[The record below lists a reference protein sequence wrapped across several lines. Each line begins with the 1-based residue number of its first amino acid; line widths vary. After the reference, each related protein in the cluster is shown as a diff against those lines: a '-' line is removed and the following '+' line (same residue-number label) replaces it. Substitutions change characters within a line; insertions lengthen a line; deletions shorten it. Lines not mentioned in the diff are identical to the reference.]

1 MAPPSLDAPTPTP
14 LKSPTSATRLV
25 ALDQLRGLVMM
36 LMTIDHAS
44 GAYNAGHLVTDAAG
58 MYRPGT
64 PLPLGQFLTR
74 WITHLC
80 APTFV
85 FLAGVALS
93 LSITRRLQAGEPGRR
108 IDRFIAS
115 RGVLLLLL
123 EPLWVSIFFVPGKV
137 LFQVLYAIGT
147 SLLCMVALRRVSTG
161 WLLGLGVGIA
171 ALGEALAGLLFKLA
185 GSPAGPPDLAGL
197 PAGLLLTGGFF
208 FRHLIIG
215 YPLLPWLSVMILG
228 WVVGRLLAEGRPLR
242 PLPVAATG
250 ALLLGLFGLVRGLND
265 YGNYRLLRD
274 DLSLVQWLHVSKY
287 PPSITFLTLELGLS
301 ALGLALLLALDRR
314 GLGES
319 APLRVLRTF
328 GQTALFFYLL
338 HIPILFVPAYLF
350 GLEERFGL
358 GATYL
363 ATGLALIV
371 LYPLCRRYRAYKSA
385 HPDGW
390 TRYV

>member
-1 MAPPSLDAPTPTP
+1 MATPTP
-14 LKSPTSATRLV
+14 PATASRLV
-25 ALDQLRGLVMM
+25 AIDQLRGLVMM
-36 LMTIDHAS
+36 LMTIDHAG

-64 PLPLGQFLTR
+64 ALPLGQFLTR

-93 LSITRRLQAGEPGRR
+93 LSVTRRLRAGESGRN
-108 IDRFIAS
+108 IDRFIAT
-115 RGVLLLLL
+115 RGLLLILL
-123 EPLWVSIFFVPGKV
+123 EPLWVSLFFVPGNV
-137 LFQVLYAIGT
+137 LFQVLYAIGM
-147 SLLCMVALRRVSTG
+147 SFLFMMALRRVSTG
-161 WLLGLGVGIA
+161 WLLGLGLGITVFA
-171 ALGEALAGLLFKLA
+171 EALAGLLRGVSGGL
-185 GSPAGPPDLAGL
+185 PLGL

-215 YPLLPWLSVMILG
+215 YPVLPWLSLMLLG
-228 WVVGRLLAEGRPLR
+228 WALGRHLGEGRPLR

-250 ALLLGLFGLVRGLND
+250 AALLGVFALMRGLNQ

-274 DLSLVQWLHVSKY
+274 DASLVQWLHVSKY
-287 PPSITFLTLELGLS
+287 PPSLTFITLELGLS
-301 ALGLALLLALDRR
+301 ALCLAVLLALGRR

-338 HIPILFVPAYLF
+338 HIPLLFLPAYAL
-350 GLEERFGL
+350 GLQHRYGL

-371 LYPLCRRYRAYKSA
+371 LYPLCRRYRAYKTA
-385 HPDGW
+385 HPSGW

>member
-1 MAPPSLDAPTPTP
+1 MATTPAAMPITPAPAPT
-14 LKSPTSATRLV
+14 SRLV

-36 LMTIDHAS
+36 LMTIDHAA
-44 GAYNAGHLVTDAAG
+44 GAFNAGHLMTDSAG

-64 PLPLGQFLTR
+64 PLPVGQFFTR
-74 WITHLC
+74 WVTHLC

-93 LSITRRLQAGEPGRR
+93 LSITRRLRAGEPGHH
-108 IDRFIAS
+108 IDRFIAT
-115 RGVLLLLL
+115 RGLLLLLL
-123 EPLWVSIFFVPGKV
+123 EPLWVSTFFVPGNV
-137 LFQVLYAIGT
+137 LLQVLYAIGI

-161 WLLGLGVGIA
+161 WLLGIGIA
-171 ALGEALAGLLFKLA
+171 IAVGAEALAGLLFKL
-185 GSPAGPPDLAGL
+185 GGGPTV
-197 PAGLLLTGGFF
+197 PAGLLVTGGFY
-208 FRHLIIG
+208 FRRLIIG

-228 WVVGRLLAEGRPLR
+228 WVLGRLLAEGRPLR

-250 ALLLGLFGLVRGLND
+250 AALLGVFALVRGLND
-265 YGNYRLLRD
+265 YGNFRLLRGD
-274 DLSLVQWLHVSKY
+274 ASLVQWLHVSKY
-287 PPSITFLTLELGLS
+287 PPSVTFLALELGLA
-301 ALGLALLLALDRR
+301 ALCLALLLTLSRR

-319 APLRVLRTF
+319 APLRVLRTY

-338 HIPILFVPAYLF
+338 HIPLLYLPAYLL
-350 GLEERFGL
+350 GLHHRLGL

-363 ATGLALIV
+363 ATGLALLV
-371 LYPLCRRYRAYKSA
+371 LYPLCRRYRAYKST